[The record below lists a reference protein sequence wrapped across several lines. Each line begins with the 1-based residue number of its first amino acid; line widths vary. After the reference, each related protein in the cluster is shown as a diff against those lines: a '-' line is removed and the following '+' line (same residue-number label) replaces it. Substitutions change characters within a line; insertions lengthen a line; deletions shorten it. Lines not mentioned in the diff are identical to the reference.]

1 MRDWSSTPVNA
12 VSATGPGACFG
23 DDWLPPLD
31 AVSRLCSRPVRDLW
45 QRHRGGGRTDRA
57 APIPGRVRFPVR
69 GVRILGLMSGQ
80 RELGDFLQTRRAQL
94 RPEDVGLPDYG
105 DRRRVPGLRR
115 EELALL
121 AGVSSSYYTR
131 LEQGQSLGASPEVLD
146 AIGRALHLD
155 GAEQRHLHNLAGSA
169 KRRVVTRRPPAEHV
183 DASVS
188 NLLEALGDVPAL
200 VSGRRSDVLA
210 WNRMGHALFASHI
223 DPACPADPE
232 NRPNLARLVFLD
244 PHTRELYA
252 DWPSKARAVVENL
265 RMTAG
270 RHPDDALLAS
280 LVGELA
286 MRSTTFA
293 ELWADHRVS
302 PCDSAVF
309 EMHHPLV
316 GSLTVTQQSLR
327 LPQDEERHIVL
338 AIAEPGSPS
347 QAALRLLSQTAAPA
361 ARPERPADHA

>member
-1 MRDWSSTPVNA
+1 MT
-12 VSATGPGACFG
+12 
-23 DDWLPPLD
+23 
-31 AVSRLCSRPVRDLW
+31 
-45 QRHRGGGRTDRA
+45 
-57 APIPGRVRFPVR
+57 
-69 GVRILGLMSGQ
+69 GQ

-131 LEQGQSLGASPEVLD
+131 LEQGQSVGASPEVLD

-155 GAEQRHLHNLAGSA
+155 GAGLRHLHDLAGSA
-169 KRRVVTRRPPAEHV
+169 RRRPVLHHPPVESV
-183 DASVS
+183 DAATATM
-188 NLLEALGDVPAL
+188 LEALGDVPAL

-210 WNRMGHALFASHI
+210 WNRMGHALFASHL
-223 DPACPADPE
+223 DPADTEDPAD
-232 NRPNLARLVFLD
+232 RPNLARLVFLD
-244 PHTRELYA
+244 PHTRALYA

-270 RHPDDALLAS
+270 RHPDDALLTS
-280 LVGELA
+280 LVGELT
-286 MRSTTFA
+286 MRSPEFA
-293 ELWADHRVS
+293 AMWADHRVS
-302 PCDSAVF
+302 PCGSATY

-327 LPQDEERHIVL
+327 SPQDEERHIVL
-338 AIAEPGSPS
+338 AITPPGSPS
-347 QAALRLLSQTAAPA
+347 QAALHLLARTTARSS
-361 ARPERPADHA
+361 RPKGSAEHV

>member
-1 MRDWSSTPVNA
+1 
-12 VSATGPGACFG
+12 
-23 DDWLPPLD
+23 
-31 AVSRLCSRPVRDLW
+31 
-45 QRHRGGGRTDRA
+45 
-57 APIPGRVRFPVR
+57 
-69 GVRILGLMSGQ
+69 MSGQ

-131 LEQGQSLGASPEVLD
+131 LEQGQSVGASAEVLD

-155 GAEQRHLHNLAGSA
+155 GAEQRHLHDLAGSV
-169 KRRVVTRRPPAEHV
+169 KRRAAPGRPPVERV
-183 DASVS
+183 DASVL
-188 NLLEALGDVPAL
+188 NLLEAFGDVPAL

-210 WNRMGHALFASHI
+210 WNRMGHALFASHV
-223 DPACPADPE
+223 DPGGPADPA
-232 NRPNLARLVFLD
+232 NRPNLARLIFLD
-244 PHTRELYA
+244 PHTRALYA

-270 RHPDDALLAS
+270 RHPDDAPLAA
-280 LVGELA
+280 LVGELT
-286 MRSTTFA
+286 MRSTEFA
-293 ELWADHRVS
+293 ALWADHRVS

-309 EMHHPLV
+309 EMRHPLV

-327 LPQDEERHIVL
+327 PPQDEERHIVL
-338 AIAEPGSPS
+338 AVAEPGSPS
-347 QAALRLLSQTAAPA
+347 QAALHLLARATAPA
-361 ARPERPADHA
+361 TRREHPADRV